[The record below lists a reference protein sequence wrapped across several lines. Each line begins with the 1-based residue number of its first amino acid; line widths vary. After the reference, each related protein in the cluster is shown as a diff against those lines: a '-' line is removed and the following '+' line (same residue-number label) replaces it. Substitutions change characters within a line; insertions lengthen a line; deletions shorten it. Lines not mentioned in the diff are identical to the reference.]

1 MKKLLQ
7 GITIVAFLFTATFT
21 NAEFIVQSYQTIKNK
36 RVVRQNYEESC
47 GASSLATLLNILD
60 NRNLTEVEVLRV
72 MNEKI
77 NTDMVSFTELKIA
90 LQKLG
95 FVANSYALNRE
106 TLDKLTN
113 IPLLVKIED
122 DPRFPHFVVIINHK
136 GNYLQ
141 ILDPSYGE
149 YISSKKE
156 FYSIWDRDKKG
167 GYALIVAPKK
177 FLNAFD
183 LKCPHSLNFTFSPF
197 SLH

>member
-1 MKKLLQ
+1 MKKLLK

-47 GASSLATLLNILD
+47 GASPLATLLNILD
-60 NRNLTEVEVLRV
+60 NRNLTELEVLRV

-90 LQKLG
+90 LQELG

-106 TLDKLTN
+106 TLDKLIK
-113 IPLLVKIED
+113 IPLIVKIED

-149 YISSKKE
+149 YISSKRE
-156 FYSIWDRDKKG
+156 FYSIWDKNHKG
-167 GYALIVAPKK
+167 GYSLIVLPQKSLREFTLELPKK
-177 FLNAFD
+177 EDFEKN
-183 LKCPHSLNFTFSPF
+183 PF
-197 SLH
+197 KIF